1 MSTDFKW
8 TLGLLAFAI
17 ALALW
22 TAQRSGVL
30 P

>member
-8 TLGLLAFAI
+8 TLGLLAFAV
-17 ALALW
+17 ALTLY
-22 TAQRSGVL
+22 TLHSSGVL

>member
-8 TLGLLAFAI
+8 TLGLVAFATAV
-17 ALALW
+17 ALYTLYSA
-22 TAQRSGVL
+22 GVL